1 MFYLVL
7 NKLLLTNQT
16 VFGSFKEKMR
26 QEIKEVELG
35 RTVRLGS
42 PKGDKVKSIIGKITG
57 YNVSDRAFRNRSL
70 KILKQRC
77 NAVKRAHEKFEFH
90 V

>member
-7 NKLLLTNQT
+7 NTLFHANQIVT
-16 VFGSFKEKMR
+16 GSFKEKMR

-35 RTVRLGS
+35 WTVRLGS
-42 PKGDKVKSIIGKITG
+42 PKGDKVKSIIGKLTG
-57 YNVSDRAFRNRSL
+57 YNVSDRAFRNKSL
-70 KILKQRC
+70 KTLKQRC
-77 NAVKRAHEKFEFH
+77 NALKRAHEKFEFH